1 MSGWQ
6 HLAAVLAAGAAFAAA
21 AFAGAVEGSP
31 GAVGTAA
38 SPRQVFTEEAAA
50 RGLDF
55 VHFNGMSGEL
65 YFVEMNGAGAA
76 LFDYDHDGDLDIY
89 LVQGAMLG
97 PGKTSAGAA
106 LPAPLPPGDRLYR
119 NELVPSGELR
129 FTDVTGE
136 SGIDARG
143 YGMGVATGDF
153 DNDGWV
159 DLYVTNFGSNQL
171 WRNNGDGT
179 FADVTAAAGV
189 DDARWSVPAIFL
201 DYDRDGWLDLYVGNY
216 VDFTIAGHQ
225 TCPTVSGA
233 RDYCGPLAYHAE
245 SDRLFRN
252 LGGDAGGPNQDG
264 ANRGGAAAGGRGPKT
279 TAPGATVRFEDVSA
293 STGLRAAPGA
303 ALGAVAGDF
312 DLDGWPDL
320 YVANDQMRNF
330 MWMNPGASSG
340 AGSFREEALMA
351 GTAVN
356 EEGQPEASMG
366 VAAGDVDNDGD
377 EDLFMTHITRETNTL
392 YLNDGS
398 GFFADAT
405 IAAELGA
412 ASWEYTGFGT
422 GLFDYDNDGL
432 LDLLVVN
439 GAVRIIEA
447 LARDNDPH
455 PLHQRNQL
463 FHNLGGRF
471 EEVSERSGAV
481 FASSE
486 VSRGAAFGDI
496 DNDGDTDVLVTNNA
510 GPVRL
515 LINHVGQE
523 RHWLGLDLHG
533 TAGDRPMLG
542 ARVGLR
548 RPGRPTLWRRVGTG
562 GSYASAGDPRVLFG
576 LGEDPAVAAVEV
588 WWPDGAAESWP
599 IAAVDRYLTLRQGS
613 GTALGGGG
621 R

>member
-1 MSGWQ
+1 MNRWKLLVAL
-6 HLAAVLAAGAAFAAA
+6 LAVGGPSSTASQGPPGAAQAPAT
-21 AFAGAVEGSP
+21 P
-31 GAVGTAA
+31 L
-38 SPRQVFTEEAAA
+38 PVFTEEAAV

-76 LFDYDHDGDLDIY
+76 LFDFDRDDDLDVY

-97 PGKTSAGAA
+97 PGKTIADAT
-106 LPAPLPPGDRLYR
+106 LPPRAPLPLGDRLYR

-129 FTDVTGE
+129 FTDVTAA
-136 SGIDARG
+136 SGIEARG
-143 YGMGVATGDF
+143 YGMGVATGDV
-153 DNDGWV
+153 DNDGWT
-159 DLYVTNFGSNQL
+159 DLYVTNFGANQL

-179 FADVTAAAGV
+179 FTDVTAAAGV
-189 DDARWSVPAIFL
+189 DDARWSVAATFL

-216 VDFTIAGHQ
+216 VDFTIAGHE

-233 RDYCGPLAYHAE
+233 RDYCGPLAYHSE
-245 SDRLFRN
+245 PDRLFHN
-252 LGGDAGGPNQDG
+252 LSPGPDGGP
-264 ANRGGAAAGGRGPKT
+264 
-279 TAPGATVRFEDVSA
+279 RFEDVSA
-293 STGLRAAPGA
+293 GTGLRAAPGA
-303 ALGAVAGDF
+303 TLGAVAGDF

-330 MWMNPGASSG
+330 MWLNPGAAAG
-340 AGSFREEALMA
+340 AGGFREEALMA

-366 VAAGDVDNDGD
+366 VAVGDLDNDGD

-398 GFFADAT
+398 GFFSDAT
-405 IAAELGA
+405 IAAELGP

-422 GLFDYDNDGL
+422 GFLDYDNDGR
-432 LDLLVVN
+432 LDLLVAN

-455 PLHQRNQL
+455 PLHQRNLL
-463 FHNLGGRF
+463 FHNTGGRF
-471 EEVSERSGAV
+471 EEVSESAGEV
-481 FASSE
+481 FALSE
-486 VSRGAAFGDI
+486 VSRGAAFGDV

-515 LINHVGQE
+515 LINRVGQE
-523 RHWLGLDLHG
+523 RHWLGLDLRDA
-533 TAGDRPMLG
+533 AGGRAMLG
-542 ARVGLR
+542 ARVGVR
-548 RPGRPTLWRRVGTG
+548 RSGRPTLWRRVGTG
-562 GSYASAGDPRVLFG
+562 GSYASAGDPRLLFG
-576 LGEDPAVAAVEV
+576 LGEEAEVTAVEV
-588 WWPDGAAESWP
+588 QWPDGAAERWP
-599 IAAVDRYLTLRQGS
+599 IAVVDRYHTLRQGS
-613 GTALGGGG
+613 GTAIEGGD